1 MYVYK
6 RISRFSQGASP
17 QRHFII
23 FNFRFTLSYNISP
36 GISNAS
42 SQSRRISM
50 LPILSNEVYRDTC
63 SVLRERVQSGL
74 PWVIRY
80 LDIVNPKWRFRACGK
95 AELAPEN
102 VKAILVS
109 YRAVFLKCWRS
120 FSPRMQFLPF
130 TVGCKENK
138 ERVNPSARYSKRFH
152 IPDSLFL
159 SLYFSLCIKLD
170 KQDLRD
176 SGFVHFSARGTM
188 KSRLKELQQSGG
200 TKRLVLS
207 VSRVSHP
214 DGMLNLAAA
223 VFLMY
228 AVVARFNYLFPL

>member
-6 RISRFSQGASP
+6 RISRFSQGASL
-17 QRHFII
+17 QRHFSI
-23 FNFRFTLSYNISP
+23 FNLRFTLSHNICP

-50 LPILSNEVYRDTC
+50 LPIRSNEVYRDTC
-63 SVLRERVQSGL
+63 NVLRERVQSGL

-95 AELAPEN
+95 AELTPEN
-102 VKAILVS
+102 VKAVLVS

-152 IPDSLFL
+152 IPDSL
-159 SLYFSLCIKLD
+159 SLSLCIKLD

-176 SGFVHFSARGTM
+176 SGFVHFSARGMT
-188 KSRLKELQQSGG
+188 KSRLKELRQSEG